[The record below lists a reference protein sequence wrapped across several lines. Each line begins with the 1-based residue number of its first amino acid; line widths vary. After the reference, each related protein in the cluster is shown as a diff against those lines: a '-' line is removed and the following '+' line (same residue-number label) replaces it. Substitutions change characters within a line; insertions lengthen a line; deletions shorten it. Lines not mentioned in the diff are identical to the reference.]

1 MSSENHRILYLSRG
15 GPVYGAQRQL
25 LYLLS
30 GLNRDRFSPLVLC
43 TEEGPFLKELKDLH
57 VPGMF
62 WDCAGWRKL
71 KHVLSRYRD
80 AADLCRFV
88 KDEGISIVHSS
99 DFQFSEY
106 MLRSARSAGIPSVL
120 HIRAPIDKRT
130 ADKYRCALAT
140 AVVAISRRVELRLAQ
155 TAGIP
160 RDKIVLIHDAV
171 DEDLFQPKNGPSD
184 RGVLRRQ
191 YDTGDTVLVG
201 IVGRVEKA
209 KEQLAFVQIA
219 GEILKRTRKATFFVI
234 GEIRDPAYHAQ
245 ILREMQQNGLV
256 GRVHFTGYREDM
268 PQVLAGLD
276 VLVSLSGGSVRYEA
290 MMCGIPVLCAWSR
303 RPEESHCIRHNE
315 TGFLVPDRRID
326 SVTEVLLD
334 VIADGDLRQR
344 VGRNARAWAQA
355 HLTHSALVA
364 TTQTLYE
371 RLLSEWTSRRTP
383 DRSIGCSERVSPLLA
398 AVASLWRPSRLAPPR
413 GGTAHNAIRPACAI
427 SGPRHP
433 TPATRE

>member
-15 GPVYGAQRQL
+15 GPVYGSQRQL
-25 LYLLS
+25 LYLLK
-30 GLNRDRFSPLVLC
+30 GLNRDRFSPVVLC
-43 TEEGPFLKELKDLH
+43 TEGGPFLKELEDLH
-57 VPGMF
+57 VPGIL

-71 KHVLSRYRD
+71 KHVLARYRD

-88 KDEGISIVHSS
+88 RNEGISLVHSS

-120 HIRAPIDKRT
+120 HIRAPIDART
-130 ADKYRCALAT
+130 ADKYRCASAA

-171 DEDLFQPKNGPSD
+171 DQDLFPPKD
-184 RGVLRRQ
+184 RGLDGDALRRQ
-191 YDTGDTVLVG
+191 YDAGDTVLVG

-219 GEILKRTRKATFFVI
+219 GEVLTKSRKATFFII
-234 GEIRDPAYHAQ
+234 GEIRDPSYHTQ
-245 ILREMQQNGLV
+245 ILREIQRRGLT

-290 MMCGIPVLCAWSR
+290 MMCGIPVICAWSR
-303 RPEESHCIRHNE
+303 RPEESHCIRHKE
-315 TGFLVPDRRID
+315 TGFLIPDRRID
-326 SVTEVLLD
+326 LVSDVLLE
-334 VIADGDLRQR
+334 VIEDAELRQR
-344 VGRNARAWAQA
+344 VGRQARAWAQV
-355 HLTHSALVA
+355 HLSHSALVES
-364 TTQTLYE
+364 TQNLYE
-371 RLLSEWTSRRTP
+371 RLLSAWTRKQTRDLVS
-383 DRSIGCSERVSPLLA
+383 GGGRVSPILA
-398 AVASLWRPSRLAPPR
+398 AVASIWRPSRIAPSR
-413 GGTAHNAIRPACAI
+413 GCFAPADLH
-427 SGPRHP
+427 RD
-433 TPATRE
+433 